1 MDDPLTK
8 NEPEPMGHLEHEL
21 RFEKELRDLLRQ
33 TGAVYV
39 SDIMFRVLKDRII
52 EERKIQRY
60 VDYYYWELEL
70 RKQEGQDRDQ
80 ELPLGRTQI
89 DPETAETL
97 DCNRLLTDTG
107 CTARPNRRR
116 TPG

>member
-1 MDDPLTK
+1 MEKDKP
-8 NEPEPMGHLEHEL
+8 PMMGQREHEIQ
-21 RFEKELRDLLRQ
+21 FEKELRDLLRQ

-52 EERKIQRY
+52 EEREIQRY

-70 RKQEGQDRDQ
+70 RKQEGQDRDR
-80 ELPLGRTQI
+80 ELPPWASADYL
-89 DPETAETL
+89 ETAETW